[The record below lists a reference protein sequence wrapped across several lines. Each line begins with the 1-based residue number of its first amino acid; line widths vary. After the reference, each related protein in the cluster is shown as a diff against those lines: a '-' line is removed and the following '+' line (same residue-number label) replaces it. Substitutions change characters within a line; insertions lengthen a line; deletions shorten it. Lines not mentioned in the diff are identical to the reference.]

1 MTWDEIFTAYYSQ
14 FRADSDVP
22 SSTDA
27 EYTVG
32 LRMANEAIKYW
43 ENYDGTLWNELFDT
57 NNGDG
62 TGAQTIVSGQD
73 KYTAPTNFKKAG
85 GFVRVYDTDG
95 NMRAHFP
102 IVDAQDA
109 QFYTDTKSYC
119 YFTGDP
125 KNGYTLHLNPTPT
138 DDINDMTFD
147 YDYYKTATLLTT
159 GTSVPEMSNPYF
171 IVHRILANEFRAAR
185 NPYYTSANADALNAI
200 KVMQIDNNSG
210 SWANPPQFNDT
221 SGTVWGK

>member
-109 QFYTDTKSYC
+109 QFYTDTKSYR
-119 YFTGDP
+119 TLRRMTV
-125 KNGYTLHLNPTPT
+125 NG
-138 DDINDMTFD
+138 
-147 YDYYKTATLLTT
+147 LLK
-159 GTSVPEMSNPYF
+159 S
-171 IVHRILANEFRAAR
+171 
-185 NPYYTSANADALNAI
+185 
-200 KVMQIDNNSG
+200 
-210 SWANPPQFNDT
+210 
-221 SGTVWGK
+221 